1 MKDAKTTVKRK
12 VKKTPPKKQ
21 IITNLIPDNK
31 PIMCCFGFKP
41 QPQEVIVP
49 VI

>member
-1 MKDAKTTVKRK
+1 MKDTKTTVKRK
-12 VKKTPPKKQ
+12 VKNPPKKQ
-21 IITNLIPDNK
+21 IITNLIPENK

-41 QPQEVIVP
+41 QPQELITP